1 MGLRY
6 LLRSF
11 ISRKAVF
18 MRKGNVNWE
27 SAENLVLSLR
37 NARKIKFVLANS
49 LHLPQIFLLAYY
61 MTLFPYFT
69 HYAH

>member
-18 MRKGNVNWE
+18 MRKGNVNWKF
-27 SAENLVLSLR
+27 AENLVLSLR
-37 NARKIKFVLANS
+37 NARKIKFILA
-49 LHLPQIFLLAYY
+49 Q
-61 MTLFPYFT
+61 
-69 HYAH
+69 